1 MTTESVIGAQIKP
14 EKNQR
19 IIVCVCVFAFA
30 WVIPGL
36 DGGSE
41 DEPFGGEYEHL

>member
-1 MTTESVIGAQIKP
+1 MMTTESLIGAQIKP

-19 IIVCVCVFAFA
+19 IIVCVCV